1 MAGSERG
8 CAVDDDDEDVMAQHR
23 HRPDWRCRDCLDPW
37 PCRFFRRRLLAV
49 ADGKPQ
55 NLRTY
60 MEQYRRLAGAE
71 LVDATPEELDE
82 RFLGWL
88 TRPPARRLRLRSI
101 G

>member
-1 MAGSERG
+1 
-8 CAVDDDDEDVMAQHR
+8 
-23 HRPDWRCRDCLDPW
+23 
-37 PCRFFRRRLLAV
+37 LAV

-60 MEQYRRLAGAE
+60 MEQYRKLAGAE
-71 LVDATPEELDE
+71 LPELTSDELDE